1 MKSKSMRF
9 RWMSNLKKWVVNNL
23 CCVLRKKNKKRERC
37 EDMENV
43 GNECGDI
50 TAFSSIDLNTMTSVE
65 PAPSGQA
72 NLETEMSKLKLEDL
86 HMFKPLG
93 VGGFGRV
100 ILVQDKNNIDET
112 YALKVLDK
120 KDIVTIGEQK
130 QVLNEKNIMAELR
143 SDFIVRLHSTFKDD
157 EHLYMLMEP
166 CLGGELLTLLS
177 EETSLSNK
185 AAKFYTA
192 CITEAFSFMHSRGI
206 IHRDLKPENV
216 LLDTRGYAKL
226 IDFGMAKKVIP
237 GNLTHTMCGT
247 AFYMAPEVVLYQG
260 HNTAA
265 DIWSLGALVF
275 EMLSGSS
282 LFADK
287 DDNDMHTCNN
297 ILGGIKDFV
306 FPNYISKNAEDFIRK
321 LCRMNPVKRLTAQE
335 IPMHGW
341 FNEFKWE
348 DLRGR
353 TMEPPFVP
361 KVKSSVDASYF
372 DCDSF
377 SEEADYPRNDGVTI
391 WDPDF

>member
-43 GNECGDI
+43 GNECGVMTD
-50 TAFSSIDLNTMTSVE
+50 FQSIDLRAITSTG
-65 PAPSGQA
+65 PSYSGQA
-72 NLETEMSKLKLEDL
+72 DLETEMAKLKLQDL
-86 HMFKPLG
+86 LIVSPLG
-93 VGGFGRV
+93 AGGFGRV
-100 ILVQDKNNIDET
+100 ILVQERYGSNKT
-112 YALKVLDK
+112 YALKILSK
-120 KDIVTIGEQK
+120 QHIVANDHQK
-130 QVLNEKNIMAELR
+130 WVLNEKNMMAELK
-143 SDFIVRLHSTFKDD
+143 SDFIVRLHRTFKDD

-166 CLGGELLTLLS
+166 CLGGELLTLLRV
-177 EETSLSNK
+177 EKNLSNT

-192 CITEAFSFMHSRGI
+192 CIVEAFSFMHSRGI

-237 GNLTHTMCGT
+237 GKLTHTMCGT
-247 AFYMAPEVVLYQG
+247 AFYIAPEVVLKQG

-287 DDNDMHTCNN
+287 NNNALQTCYN
-297 ILGGIKDFV
+297 ILQGINDVV
-306 FPNYISKNAEDFIRK
+306 FPNEISKMAEDFIRK
-321 LCRMNPVKRLTAQE
+321 LCRNNPVNRLSVEE
-335 IPMHGW
+335 IRMHGW
-341 FNEFKWE
+341 FNGFQWE
-348 DLRGR
+348 DLQDK
-353 TMEPPFVP
+353 TMEPPFTP
-361 KVKSSVDASYF
+361 KVESSADTSNF
-372 DCDSF
+372 NCENF
-377 SEEADYPRNDGVTI
+377 PEEVDYPHIDDVTS